1 MASVP
6 HYQAP
11 ACRFAPT
18 SPSLAQLSSR
28 GDCPLGLYT
37 TSLWL
42 DSLTVSRCACWNLFK
57 MSLATVALAPRP
69 VWNEERDIVIPITR
83 WEDAGEYD
91 RYGISSKVEDTMNP
105 AGPFRKG

>member
-1 MASVP
+1 
-6 HYQAP
+6 
-11 ACRFAPT
+11 
-18 SPSLAQLSSR
+18 
-28 GDCPLGLYT
+28 
-37 TSLWL
+37 
-42 DSLTVSRCACWNLFK
+42 